1 MTRTITPR
9 LRTLVLLL
17 LAVTGALFAGAA
29 PASAHAALTGSDPAQ
44 GVVVDRAPTQIS
56 LTFSEQVAMG
66 DESLRVLDPKGKP
79 VQSGTPA
86 NVSGTT
92 YAVRLHA
99 GLADG
104 TYTVAYQVVSADSH
118 PVAGAYTF
126 SIGAP
131 SRTVVSSDA
140 EAGAGGGAVGSL
152 YAVGRYLSYAGFIV
166 LAGGAAFVLVCWR
179 QGAGV
184 RALQRLVVGGW
195 LTLTAATLGL
205 LLLRGSYT
213 SSGRLGDVLDLDLL
227 GQVLQTKTGAAL
239 VSRLLLLAAAA
250 LFVAVLFGAYARREE
265 EEGADEDAVAERR
278 DLGFGLA
285 IGGVVVAAGLAA
297 SWAMAE
303 HASTGL
309 QPGIAMPVD
318 IVHLLA
324 VACWFGGLTALLVA
338 PYRAPTDTPL
348 GTDSVRRFSRLAF
361 GSVLALVATGI
372 YQSWR
377 QLGSWSA
384 FTDTRYG
391 QLLLV
396 KLGLVAVMVGLA
408 WISRRWTGRL
418 AEGGTTG
425 PKAMTAELPTAATV
439 PTAAATA
446 GPDEAPKA
454 APGTQRAAAQEQA
467 PLAAAVA
474 EAGGAGRT
482 ETGEA
487 AVEATDSSG
496 TEQAAAQEEA
506 QAGTG
511 QASTATTEPT
521 DAATVGRVG
530 TGEAPAA
537 ALGTQRAAAEEEAPL
552 AATVPASASTTE
564 AGEAGQAG
572 TGQASTATTEPTDAA
587 TAGRVGTGEAPA
599 AAPGT
604 QRAAAQKQA
613 PLAAA
618 APAGAAVAAEAGPAE
633 GDGPAEPG
641 RAAQLARQRVAVE
654 AARRRQVRDADPGRA
669 GLRRSVL
676 AEAGVAVVLLAVTTA
691 LTQTEPG
698 RTEQEARAATAPAAS
713 SPADTAGA
721 LTLDM
726 PFDTGGTNGKGLV
739 RIDLDPA
746 RVGANEMHLY
756 VQRPDGRPYDI
767 PEVKVALTLKAKKIG
782 PLPVAPEHI
791 TTGHWAASGVQVP
804 IAGDW
809 EVAVT
814 VRTSDIDQVTVSK
827 NAQIG

>member
-56 LTFSEQVAMG
+56 LTFSEQVALG
-66 DESLRVLDPKGKP
+66 DNSLRVLDPKGKP
-79 VQSGTPA
+79 VQSGKPA

-131 SRTVVSSDA
+131 SRTVVSSDTG
-140 EAGAGGGAVGSL
+140 AGAGGGAVGWL
-152 YAVGRYLSYAGFIV
+152 YSVGRYLSYAGFIV
-166 LAGGAAFVLVCWR
+166 LAGGAAFVLACWR

-213 SSGRLGDVLDLDLL
+213 SSGKLGDVFDLDLL

-265 EEGADEDAVAERR
+265 EEGEKGAEEDAAAERR

-285 IGGVVVAAGLAA
+285 IGGIVVAAGLAA

-338 PYRAPTDTPL
+338 LYRAPADTPL
-348 GTDSVRRFSRLAF
+348 GTDAVRRFSRLAF
-361 GSVLALVATGI
+361 ASVLALVATGV

-391 QLLLV
+391 QLLLI
-396 KLGLVAVMVGLA
+396 KLGLVAVMVALA

-418 AEGGTTG
+418 AEGGTPETE
-425 PKAMTAELPTAATV
+425 AESEAAPDAVRAEDQAPVAATV
-439 PTAAATA
+439 PSGAAT
-446 GPDEAPKA
+446 
-454 APGTQRAAAQEQA
+454 
-467 PLAAAVA
+467 A
-474 EAGGAGRT
+474 EAGGSGQAGEGAAASATT
-482 ETGEA
+482 EPAGDVRAEASVAAATIDERADVPEQEPLSTTTPAGAATTEAGEA
-487 AVEATDSSG
+487 GEAG
-496 TEQAAAQEEA
+496 
-506 QAGTG
+506 QAGKG
-511 QASTATTEPT
+511 EASTATTEPT
-521 DAATVGRVG
+521 GDERAHVPGQAARSTTVPSG
-530 TGEAPAA
+530 AA
-537 ALGTQRAAAEEEAPL
+537 AARAG
-552 AATVPASASTTE
+552 
-564 AGEAGQAG
+564 GEKE
-572 TGQASTATTEPTDAA
+572 ASTAATAQRGGQGEDVPAATEPSGSEQASLATTKPGEKGAA
-587 TAGRVGTGEAPA
+587 SAGVP
-599 AAPGT
+599 
-604 QRAAAQKQA
+604 Q
-613 PLAAA
+613 
-618 APAGAAVAAEAGPAE
+618 PAGTDPA
-633 GDGPAEPG
+633 

-654 AARRRQVRDADPGRA
+654 AARRKRVRDADPGRA

-676 AEAGVAVVLLAVTTA
+676 AEAGVAIVLLAVTTA

-713 SPADTAGA
+713 SPADTSGA

-726 PFDTGGTNGKGLV
+726 PFDTGGKNGKGLV

-804 IAGDW
+804 MAGDW